1 MKNLNLNINN
11 LILTLVVMVI
21 NTLCINR
28 TGNSGYANFKFDFS
42 KS

>member
-11 LILTLVVMVI
+11 LILTVRNMVL

-28 TGNSGYANFKFDFS
+28 TSEAGYANFRFAYVKR
-42 KS
+42 

>member
-11 LILTLVVMVI
+11 LTLRVVRMVI

-28 TGNSGYANFKFDFS
+28 TSVTGYANFRFAYVR
-42 KS
+42 

>member
-11 LILTLVVMVI
+11 LVLTVVRMVI

-28 TGNSGYANFKFDFS
+28 TNVSGYANVRFAYVKR
-42 KS
+42 

>member
-11 LILTLVVMVI
+11 LVLTVVRMVI

-28 TGNSGYANFKFDFS
+28 TSESGYANFRLVLVRS
-42 KS
+42 

>member
-11 LILTLVVMVI
+11 LVLTVVRMVI

-28 TGNSGYANFKFDFS
+28 TKESGYANIRLVLVRS
-42 KS
+42 